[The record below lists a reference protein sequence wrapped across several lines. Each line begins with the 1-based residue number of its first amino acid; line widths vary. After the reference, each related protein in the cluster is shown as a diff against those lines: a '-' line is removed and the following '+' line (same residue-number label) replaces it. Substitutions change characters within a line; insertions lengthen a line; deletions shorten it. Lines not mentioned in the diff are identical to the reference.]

1 MNGRNSIFL
10 LFHVIAG
17 DEESEM
23 IPAKFSVLVVVV
35 YKADATV
42 FELPIEQFDELFH
55 AIGVFIGRV
64 DELFD
69 DACMCIG
76 VVIHLDWNAMFF
88 RQNEFSVE
96 VG

>member
-42 FELPIEQFDELFH
+42 FELPIDQFDELFM
-55 AIGVFIGRV
+55 
-64 DELFD
+64 L
-69 DACMCIG
+69 
-76 VVIHLDWNAMFF
+76 
-88 RQNEFSVE
+88 
-96 VG
+96 

>member
-1 MNGRNSIFL
+1 
-10 LFHVIAG
+10 
-17 DEESEM
+17 M

-42 FELPIEQFDELFH
+42 FELPIDQFDELFH

-69 DACMCIG
+69 DACNVYRRCYPLG
-76 VVIHLDWNAMFF
+76 LECHVF
-88 RQNEFSVE
+88 
-96 VG
+96 